1 MDSRPVQGERLQN
14 FLFLL
19 LFDADDFLTPM
30 PKLYAL
36 QLDLAW
42 EDRAANLGAAKA
54 EIARAAPAPG
64 SLIVLPEMFDVG
76 YTMNAAVATD
86 EPAGQTRAFLAA
98 TARQYDSHVIGGCVA
113 NDPAGRPAN
122 HAFAYAPDGT
132 QVAAYRKVHPFTPAG
147 EGAAYARGDAPLVF
161 DWNGLKVAPLVCY
174 DLRFPELFRAA
185 LDLGAELFVVIAS
198 WPAVR
203 VEAWS
208 ILARARAIEN
218 LAYVAALNRVGRDP
232 NCVYPGRSAILGP
245 KGEVLAEADDQPT
258 TLVAEIDPDVVRNWR
273 RDYPALRDRVIG
285 R

>member
-1 MDSRPVQGERLQN
+1 MAKVHA
-14 FLFLL
+14 F
-19 LFDADDFLTPM
+19 
-30 PKLYAL
+30 

-42 EDRAANLGAAKA
+42 EDRPANLAAA
-54 EIARAAPAPG
+54 RQAIAASQPERG
-64 SLIVLPEMFDVG
+64 SLIVLPEMFDVA
-76 YTMNAAVATD
+76 YTMNAALATD
-86 EPAGQTRAFLAA
+86 EPHGQTRAFLAE
-98 TARQYDSHVIGGCVA
+98 TARQYASHVIAGCVA

-122 HAFAYAPDGT
+122 HAFAFAPDGS

-147 EGAAYARGDAPLVF
+147 EHLSYARGDAPVLF

-218 LAYVAALNRVGRDP
+218 LAYLVALNRVGRDP
-232 NCVYPGRSAILGP
+232 NCAYPGRSVVLGP
-245 KGEVLAEADDQPT
+245 KGEVLAEAGDQPT
-258 TLVAEIDPDVVRNWR
+258 TLVADIDAETVRNWR